1 MKFKSAQHHL
11 NLLPSEAFPGQTKQ
25 EGNATLYIEGVT
37 PSGYLQLV
45 EALPSFLQSLDTRS
59 RPAPPAAP
67 LGTPEP
73 PKPLRLAPES
83 PVPAVTLETAPSVSA
98 KLGNWAAVAVVEV
111 DPVTK
116 EETVQ
121 VVVPPVNPEPDL
133 SGIPE
138 DFRAEYR
145 TFRAGVE
152 DIRKLTD
159 KKEVIPAVLKLY
171 RYYKPELDKH
181 GAEIKT
187 RCSNDLALAAAHV
200 LGIEA
205 AEAFTLIKSA
215 LGKPEK
221 KVKAP
226 EPASPPPVV
235 EESPLPDVPVEEAP
249 ELPPSPV
256 EVDTTQAMLRAQVA
270 KILEK
275 RPKKSATDLLLTLIE
290 ASKQENGT
298 FTTQGVL
305 TLIDNLGADFFVG
318 VGHTLDDIRKRAQN
332 ASVLQVLGNNVGARR
347 AG

>member
-25 EGNATLYIEGVT
+25 EGNATLYVEGVT

-59 RPAPPAAP
+59 HPAPPAAP
-67 LGTPEP
+67 LGTPER
-73 PKPLRLAPES
+73 PKSPRLAPES
-83 PVPAVTLETAPSVSA
+83 PIPAVTLEVAPVPQEEPPSA
-98 KLGNWAAVAVVEV
+98 S
-111 DPVTK
+111 
-116 EETVQ
+116 
-121 VVVPPVNPEPDL
+121 EPDL

-181 GAEIKT
+181 GPEIKT

-221 KVKAP
+221 KPKAP
-226 EPASPPPVV
+226 ELPPPPPVV
-235 EESPLPDVPVEEAP
+235 EESPLPDAPVEEAP
-249 ELPPSPV
+249 ELPPPPV

>member
-25 EGNATLYIEGVT
+25 EGNATLFIEGVT

-59 RPAPPAAP
+59 RTAPPAGP

-73 PKPLRLAPES
+73 PKSLRLAPES
-83 PVPAVTLETAPSVSA
+83 PIPV
-98 KLGNWAAVAVVEV
+98 AVAEV
-111 DPVTK
+111 GPVTK
-116 EETVQ
+116 EETIQ
-121 VVVPPVNPEPDL
+121 VVEPPATAEPDL

-226 EPASPPPVV
+226 EPASPPPVI
-235 EESPLPDVPVEEAP
+235 EESPLPDTPVEEAP
-249 ELPPSPV
+249 ELPPPPV

-290 ASKQENGT
+290 ASKQDNGT

-305 TLIDNLGADFFVG
+305 TLIDNLGADFFAG